1 MLSPGMYVHSFCLQE
16 RPVVKTTYGRIVGNV
31 LSTANSN
38 SYYAF
43 QEIPYASP
51 PIGNLRFKE
60 PIPPKEWVEVLHT
73 TENTKICHQIHRDD
87 PSDGLTETEDCLYLN
102 VYTPKVNNISDPLQE
117 SGNTTDL
124 LPVLVWIYGGVFE
137 NGDATFQAYG
147 PKHFMDYDVVIMAMN
162 YRVGPLG
169 RGYSGHAPHPS
180 VMARS
185 PMTLSRSMTVHQ
197 DMRYRNFSIEMFN
210 LSSHSMPMA
219 AHDLVHL
226 ESVIGDL
233 DSIRS
238 TPTATCHWHTA
249 PDARQCMRNKKVT
262 QLVIFVNIL
271 LRTLGQ
277 SAPACFDDPAHRT
290 SMTYAGSARVE
301 RSRLLP
307 DGSGIEAPGSYE
319 ICPQGDI
326 TRGFDAG
333 HCIQKQIGEYVD
345 GKFGEIENK
354 FLEVERK
361 IATLSLGSGEQQQV
375 VNTALKSPGSDIDKL
390 TKANGWSLA
399 EKATALTLAL
409 RGDATDILQTLSL
422 EEQEDYHQLV
432 RHLEMRY
439 GQSHLEHVYHSQ
451 LKNRYQKSNE
461 SLQEFEADIA
471 RKLVDALARALE
483 FEAAKQ
489 SCRGQA
495 KVRRMEEG
503 VEEGTCNEAEI
514 RRVVE
519 GMLEKRQIRCW
530 NCVNG
535 KERLL
540 LLDTGATRT
549 IIRPDIVGTAAR
561 ITPTSW
567 RLRTATGDPATIR
580 GETNITIII
589 GNVSFEHRALV
600 AEVEDELIL
609 GMDIMNTKGFELDFK
624 NNVLKINGEEIVLH
638 RKMEETIR
646 VVLAEDTAVPE
657 RSETILD
664 AHLDGNPC
672 VGNIMVFEPRSHDG
686 EVARGI
692 AVGKA
697 LLLTEKTVPVR
708 IMNLNHHPVN
718 LRKGIVLGYCS
729 AVSSVI
735 RKTTAVNDDWQSE
748 NVLKD
753 QENDPNLKPIVNWKK
768 EDRKP
773 TWEEVSRYSPIV
785 KSYWAQWN
793 SLVLNDGLLKRV
805 LEKSDG
811 DDVAG
816 EDYVSTL
823 RQRMDDIHERVRSN
837 IQGASDRMK
846 ETYDINANDGRYQPG
861 NHVWLYNPQR
871 RRGLSPKLQSSWE
884 GPYEVVTRINDVV
897 YRIQKLPR
905 GKPRVV
911 HFNRLAPFAGSNDEQ
926 AEARVRHV
934 SPPDSELSFEEFM
947 SLHSNGQ
954 KARYGVT
961 REEPRDLFQAPAD
974 FCLAHCAFGQLEELR
989 RQRPEVGRVL
999 QITAAEQEKERSVFY
1014 LVTKQLSHHKPTYQ
1028 TVWDTLVELRDVLL
1042 SQSISSLAIPKIA
1055 SGLDGLD
1062 WRVIRSMLEVLFRFG
1077 IEILVCCYNPRRS
1090 LNEKTED
1097 CFFYQTSR
1105 CKNGSF
1111 CRYRHGPE
1119 DDTIRD
1125 EMSLRRGAVLRTL
1138 GQSAPACF
1146 DDPAH
1151 RTSMTYA
1158 GSARV
1163 ERSRLLPDGSGI
1175 EAPGSYE
1182 ICPQGDIT
1190 RGFDAGHLV
1199 CNVCIYFNG
1208 LIIWL
1213 IHPALTG
1220 NKSIGPKYIAFVCF
1234 VGFLTT
1240 EDGVIPANIG
1250 LKDQNFALQWVQ
1262 SNIQQFGGD
1271 PAKVTIFGVSS
1282 GAVSVSYHLL
1292 NKNYEDLFRGAIL
1305 ESGTAISS
1313 FSHQRWARYYAFE
1326 TAYAMNVGFTSRNST
1341 ELLLFL
1347 QSVPAEI
1354 LKNVRLT
1361 IPAEKEMGIGSHRKR
1376 IWIPVIED
1384 DSLNGTF
1391 ITGPMHENILNGNIV
1406 KVPIMLGF
1414 TSEEELTF
1422 IDYDVAE
1429 ESRRFDNNLELLIH
1443 NKFEMSEENKTLA
1456 GNEFRKIYTNGTFED
1471 TYGSIVKFQS
1481 DEAITTPIIRHAVL
1495 Q

>member
-1 MLSPGMYVHSFCLQE
+1 MASRQVFVKDLKVADLKRELEERECETTGKKADLQNRLKE
-16 RPVVKTTYGRIVGNV
+16 ALENEGENPDIFLFEIAGDI
-31 LSTANSN
+31 NSALQSLKGSLEQKLIEN
-38 SYYAF
+38 GSNLEQKF
-43 QEIPYASP
+43 EETS
-51 PIGNLRFKE
+51 GNLRGME
-60 PIPPKEWVEVLHT
+60 QNLRGMEQRLVET
-73 TENTKICHQIHRDD
+73 
-87 PSDGLTETEDCLYLN
+87 
-102 VYTPKVNNISDPLQE
+102 
-117 SGNTTDL
+117 SGNL
-124 LPVLVWIYGGVFE
+124 RGMEQKLIE
-137 NGDATFQAYG
+137 N
-147 PKHFMDYDVVIMAMN
+147 MDQKLMENYTSLEKKIMEN
-162 YRVGPLG
+162 
-169 RGYSGHAPHPS
+169 
-180 VMARS
+180 
-185 PMTLSRSMTVHQ
+185 
-197 DMRYRNFSIEMFN
+197 
-210 LSSHSMPMA
+210 SSY
-219 AHDLVHL
+219 L
-226 ESVIGDL
+226 
-233 DSIRS
+233 
-238 TPTATCHWHTA
+238 
-249 PDARQCMRNKKVT
+249 
-262 QLVIFVNIL
+262 
-271 LRTLGQ
+271 
-277 SAPACFDDPAHRT
+277 
-290 SMTYAGSARVE
+290 
-301 RSRLLP
+301 
-307 DGSGIEAPGSYE
+307 
-319 ICPQGDI
+319 
-326 TRGFDAG
+326 
-333 HCIQKQIGEYVD
+333 QKQIGEYVD

-361 IATLSLGSGEQQQV
+361 IATLSLGSEEQQQM
-375 VNTALKSPGSDIDKL
+375 VNTSLKSPGSDSDRLSKPELSSPVEISKIRMKPPLFDGKSSWVNYL
-390 TKANGWSLA
+390 RQFEAAAKANGWSLA

-471 RKLVDALARALE
+471 RLVRLAYSSTPENVMERLAVQAFLDGLRDTETRQALTLARPSKLVDALARALE

-495 KVRRMEEG
+495 KVRRVEEG

-530 NCVNG
+530 NCGNVTLVGKLKEVDRRGQSSTSKKQAPKKTARVASLQHPSNSVFVDGLVDG

-580 GETNITIII
+580 GETNVTIVI

-600 AEVEDELIL
+600 AEIEDELIL
-609 GMDIMNTKGFELDFK
+609 GMDIMNTKGFKLDFK

-638 RKMEETIR
+638 RKTEETIR

-657 RSETILD
+657 RSEMILD

-672 VGNIMVFEPRSHDG
+672 VGNIMMFEPRSHDG

-718 LRKGIVLGYCS
+718 LRKGIALGYCS
-729 AVSSVI
+729 SVSSVI
-735 RKTTAVNDDWQSE
+735 RKLDTRGNSVGRITGELSNLLSSSSRSLRTYRSSVHETTGQTPASIVMGRELRLPCD
-748 NVLKD
+748 LKFGCT
-753 QENDPNLKPIVNWKK
+753 P
-768 EDRKP
+768 
-773 TWEEVSRYSPIV
+773 
-785 KSYWAQWN
+785 
-793 SLVLNDGLLKRV
+793 
-805 LEKSDG
+805 G

-861 NHVWLYNPQR
+861 NQVWLYNPQR

-947 SLHSNGQ
+947 LLHSNGQ

-961 REEPRDLFQAPAD
+961 REEPRDLFQTPAD
-974 FCLAHCAFGQLEELR
+974 FCLAHCVAADLRMSRGIALTFKKAFGQLEELR

-1062 WRVIRSMLEVLFRFG
+1062 WRVIRSMLEVLFRFTG

-1090 LNEKTED
+1090 LNEKTVD

-1111 CRYRHGPE
+1111 CRYRH
-1119 DDTIRD
+1119 R
-1125 EMSLRRGAVLRTL
+1125 
-1138 GQSAPACF
+1138 
-1146 DDPAH
+1146 
-1151 RTSMTYA
+1151 
-1158 GSARV
+1158 
-1163 ERSRLLPDGSGI
+1163 
-1175 EAPGSYE
+1175 PG
-1182 ICPQGDIT
+1182 G
-1190 RGFDAGHLV
+1190 
-1199 CNVCIYFNG
+1199 
-1208 LIIWL
+1208 
-1213 IHPALTG
+1213 
-1220 NKSIGPKYIAFVCF
+1220 
-1234 VGFLTT
+1234 
-1240 EDGVIPANIG
+1240 
-1250 LKDQNFALQWVQ
+1250 
-1262 SNIQQFGGD
+1262 
-1271 PAKVTIFGVSS
+1271 
-1282 GAVSVSYHLL
+1282 
-1292 NKNYEDLFRGAIL
+1292 
-1305 ESGTAISS
+1305 
-1313 FSHQRWARYYAFE
+1313 
-1326 TAYAMNVGFTSRNST
+1326 
-1341 ELLLFL
+1341 
-1347 QSVPAEI
+1347 
-1354 LKNVRLT
+1354 
-1361 IPAEKEMGIGSHRKR
+1361 
-1376 IWIPVIED
+1376 
-1384 DSLNGTF
+1384 
-1391 ITGPMHENILNGNIV
+1391 
-1406 KVPIMLGF
+1406 
-1414 TSEEELTF
+1414 
-1422 IDYDVAE
+1422 
-1429 ESRRFDNNLELLIH
+1429 
-1443 NKFEMSEENKTLA
+1443 
-1456 GNEFRKIYTNGTFED
+1456 
-1471 TYGSIVKFQS
+1471 
-1481 DEAITTPIIRHAVL
+1481 
-1495 Q
+1495 

>member
-1 MLSPGMYVHSFCLQE
+1 MASRQVFLKDLKVADLKRELEERECETTGKKADLQNRLKE
-16 RPVVKTTYGRIVGNV
+16 ALENEGENPNTYLFDIAGDI
-31 LSTANSN
+31 NSALQSLEN
-38 SYYAF
+38 KLLENATQMQQKLEETS
-43 QEIPYASP
+43 
-51 PIGNLRFKE
+51 GNLRGME
-60 PIPPKEWVEVLHT
+60 QRLVE
-73 TENTKICHQIHRDD
+73 N
-87 PSDGLTETEDCLYLN
+87 SDNLRGMEQKL
-102 VYTPKVNNISDPLQE
+102 I
-117 SGNTTDL
+117 
-124 LPVLVWIYGGVFE
+124 E
-137 NGDATFQAYG
+137 NGSNLQQKLEETSGKLENLDKKLLENYTTLE
-147 PKHFMDYDVVIMAMN
+147 KKIMEN
-162 YRVGPLG
+162 
-169 RGYSGHAPHPS
+169 
-180 VMARS
+180 
-185 PMTLSRSMTVHQ
+185 
-197 DMRYRNFSIEMFN
+197 
-210 LSSHSMPMA
+210 SSC
-219 AHDLVHL
+219 L
-226 ESVIGDL
+226 
-233 DSIRS
+233 
-238 TPTATCHWHTA
+238 
-249 PDARQCMRNKKVT
+249 
-262 QLVIFVNIL
+262 
-271 LRTLGQ
+271 
-277 SAPACFDDPAHRT
+277 
-290 SMTYAGSARVE
+290 
-301 RSRLLP
+301 
-307 DGSGIEAPGSYE
+307 
-319 ICPQGDI
+319 
-326 TRGFDAG
+326 
-333 HCIQKQIGEYVD
+333 QKQIGEYVD
-345 GKFGEIENK
+345 GKFEEIENKLVTVEEFQNK

-361 IATLSLGSGEQQQV
+361 IATLNLESGEQQQM
-375 VNTALKSPGSDIDKL
+375 VNTSLKSPGSDSDRLSKPELSSPVEISKIRMKPPQFDGKSSWVNYL
-390 TKANGWSLA
+390 RQFEAAARANGWSLA

-422 EEQEDYHQLV
+422 EEQDDYHQLV
-432 RHLEMRY
+432 KHLEMRY

-451 LKNRYQKSNE
+451 LKNRCQKNNE

-471 RKLVDALARALE
+471 RLVRLAYSSTPENVMERLAVQAFLDGLRDTETRQALTLARPSKLVDALARALE

-530 NCVNG
+530 NC
-535 KERLL
+535 
-540 LLDTGATRT
+540 DTGATRT

-580 GETNITIII
+580 GETNITIVI

-600 AEVEDELIL
+600 AEIEDELIL
-609 GMDIMNTKGFELDFK
+609 GMDIMNTKGFKLDFK

-638 RKMEETIR
+638 RKTEETIR

-657 RSETILD
+657 RSEMILD

-672 VGNIMVFEPRSHDG
+672 VGNIMMFEPRSHDG

-729 AVSSVI
+729 SVSSVI
-735 RKTTAVNDDWQSE
+735 RKLDA
-748 NVLKD
+748 
-753 QENDPNLKPIVNWKK
+753 QENSK

-773 TWEEVSRYSPIV
+773 TWEEVSRYSPTV

-793 SLVLNDGLLKRV
+793 SLVLSDGLLKRV
-805 LEKSDG
+805 LEKSDAYRSSVHETTGQTPASIVMGRELRLPCDLKFGCTPG

-837 IQGASDRMK
+837 IQGASNRMK

-861 NHVWLYNPQR
+861 NQVWLYNPQR

-911 HFNRLAPFAGSNDEQ
+911 HFNRLAPFAGNNDEQ

-934 SPPDSELSFEEFM
+934 SPPDGELSFEEFM
-947 SLHSNGQ
+947 LLHSNGQ

-974 FCLAHCAFGQLEELR
+974 FCLAHCVAADLRMSRGIALTFKKAFGQLEELR

-1062 WRVIRSMLEVLFRFG
+1062 WRVIRSMLEVLFRFTG
-1077 IEILVCCYNPRRS
+1077 IEVLVCCYNPRRS
-1090 LNEKTED
+1090 LNEKTVD

-1125 EMSLRRGAVLRTL
+1125 EMSLRRGQCYGVRRVVPLAVDFAGR
-1138 GQSAPACF
+1138 AP
-1146 DDPAH
+1146 
-1151 RTSMTYA
+1151 
-1158 GSARV
+1158 
-1163 ERSRLLPDGSGI
+1163 
-1175 EAPGSYE
+1175 
-1182 ICPQGDIT
+1182 
-1190 RGFDAGHLV
+1190 
-1199 CNVCIYFNG
+1199 
-1208 LIIWL
+1208 
-1213 IHPALTG
+1213 
-1220 NKSIGPKYIAFVCF
+1220 
-1234 VGFLTT
+1234 
-1240 EDGVIPANIG
+1240 
-1250 LKDQNFALQWVQ
+1250 
-1262 SNIQQFGGD
+1262 
-1271 PAKVTIFGVSS
+1271 
-1282 GAVSVSYHLL
+1282 
-1292 NKNYEDLFRGAIL
+1292 
-1305 ESGTAISS
+1305 
-1313 FSHQRWARYYAFE
+1313 
-1326 TAYAMNVGFTSRNST
+1326 
-1341 ELLLFL
+1341 
-1347 QSVPAEI
+1347 
-1354 LKNVRLT
+1354 
-1361 IPAEKEMGIGSHRKR
+1361 
-1376 IWIPVIED
+1376 
-1384 DSLNGTF
+1384 
-1391 ITGPMHENILNGNIV
+1391 
-1406 KVPIMLGF
+1406 
-1414 TSEEELTF
+1414 
-1422 IDYDVAE
+1422 DVN
-1429 ESRRFDNNLELLIH
+1429 R
-1443 NKFEMSEENKTLA
+1443 
-1456 GNEFRKIYTNGTFED
+1456 
-1471 TYGSIVKFQS
+1471 
-1481 DEAITTPIIRHAVL
+1481 
-1495 Q
+1495 

>member
-1 MLSPGMYVHSFCLQE
+1 MASRQVFLKDLKVADLKRELEERECETTGKKADLQNRLKE
-16 RPVVKTTYGRIVGNV
+16 ALENEGENPDIFLFEIAGDI
-31 LSTANSN
+31 NSALQSLKGSLEQKLIEN
-38 SYYAF
+38 GSNLEQKF
-43 QEIPYASP
+43 EETS
-51 PIGNLRFKE
+51 GNLRGME
-60 PIPPKEWVEVLHT
+60 QNLRGMEQRLVENATQMQQKFEETSGNLRGMEQKLMENHT
-73 TENTKICHQIHRDD
+73 TLEKKITEN
-87 PSDGLTETEDCLYLN
+87 
-102 VYTPKVNNISDPLQE
+102 
-117 SGNTTDL
+117 
-124 LPVLVWIYGGVFE
+124 
-137 NGDATFQAYG
+137 
-147 PKHFMDYDVVIMAMN
+147 
-162 YRVGPLG
+162 
-169 RGYSGHAPHPS
+169 
-180 VMARS
+180 
-185 PMTLSRSMTVHQ
+185 
-197 DMRYRNFSIEMFN
+197 
-210 LSSHSMPMA
+210 SSW
-219 AHDLVHL
+219 L
-226 ESVIGDL
+226 
-233 DSIRS
+233 
-238 TPTATCHWHTA
+238 
-249 PDARQCMRNKKVT
+249 
-262 QLVIFVNIL
+262 
-271 LRTLGQ
+271 
-277 SAPACFDDPAHRT
+277 
-290 SMTYAGSARVE
+290 
-301 RSRLLP
+301 
-307 DGSGIEAPGSYE
+307 
-319 ICPQGDI
+319 
-326 TRGFDAG
+326 
-333 HCIQKQIGEYVD
+333 QKQMD

-354 FLEVERK
+354 LVTVEEEFQNKFLEMERK
-361 IATLSLGSGEQQQV
+361 FATLVLEGGEQQRMI
-375 VNTALKSPGSDIDKL
+375 NTTLKSPGSDIDRMTNPQASSHMEMSKIRMKPPQFDGKSSWVNYL
-390 TKANGWSLA
+390 RQFEAAAKANGWSLA

-471 RKLVDALARALE
+471 RLVRLAYSSTPENVMERLAVQAFLDGLRDTETRQALTLARPSKLVDALARALE

-495 KVRRMEEG
+495 KVRRMEDG

-530 NCVNG
+530 NC
-535 KERLL
+535 
-540 LLDTGATRT
+540 DTGATRT

-561 ITPTSW
+561 ITSISW

-580 GETNITIII
+580 GETNVTIVI

-600 AEVEDELIL
+600 AEIEDELIL

-638 RKMEETIR
+638 RKTEETIR

-657 RSETILD
+657 RSEMILD

-672 VGNIMVFEPRSHDG
+672 VGNIMMFEPRSHDG

-692 AVGKA
+692 AVGKS

-729 AVSSVI
+729 SVSSVI
-735 RKTTAVNDDWQSE
+735 QKLDAQENSVRKITGELANLLSSSSRSLRKRRSETHLGGGITVFTHRKVILGSVEFPRLKRRTLKTRSGEIRWYRRAKTTDSPQKQSARGIGGDPQWKHWRTPRSNKDAGKTYRSSVHE
-748 NVLKD
+748 TTGKTPASIVMGRELRLPCDLKFGCT
-753 QENDPNLKPIVNWKK
+753 P
-768 EDRKP
+768 
-773 TWEEVSRYSPIV
+773 
-785 KSYWAQWN
+785 
-793 SLVLNDGLLKRV
+793 
-805 LEKSDG
+805 G

-861 NHVWLYNPQR
+861 NQVWLYNPQR

-911 HFNRLAPFAGSNDEQ
+911 HFNRLAPFAGNNDEQ

-934 SPPDSELSFEEFM
+934 SPPDGELSFEEFM
-947 SLHSNGQ
+947 LLHSNGQ

-974 FCLAHCAFGQLEELR
+974 FCLAHCVAADLRMSRGIALTFKKAFGQLEELR

-1062 WRVIRSMLEVLFRFG
+1062 WRVIRSMLEVLFRFTG

-1090 LNEKTED
+1090 LNEKTVD

-1146 DDPAH
+1146 DEPA
-1151 RTSMTYA
+1151 
-1158 GSARV
+1158 
-1163 ERSRLLPDGSGI
+1163 D
-1175 EAPGSYE
+1175 
-1182 ICPQGDIT
+1182 
-1190 RGFDAGHLV
+1190 
-1199 CNVCIYFNG
+1199 
-1208 LIIWL
+1208 
-1213 IHPALTG
+1213 
-1220 NKSIGPKYIAFVCF
+1220 
-1234 VGFLTT
+1234 
-1240 EDGVIPANIG
+1240 
-1250 LKDQNFALQWVQ
+1250 
-1262 SNIQQFGGD
+1262 
-1271 PAKVTIFGVSS
+1271 
-1282 GAVSVSYHLL
+1282 
-1292 NKNYEDLFRGAIL
+1292 
-1305 ESGTAISS
+1305 
-1313 FSHQRWARYYAFE
+1313 
-1326 TAYAMNVGFTSRNST
+1326 
-1341 ELLLFL
+1341 
-1347 QSVPAEI
+1347 
-1354 LKNVRLT
+1354 
-1361 IPAEKEMGIGSHRKR
+1361 
-1376 IWIPVIED
+1376 
-1384 DSLNGTF
+1384 
-1391 ITGPMHENILNGNIV
+1391 
-1406 KVPIMLGF
+1406 
-1414 TSEEELTF
+1414 
-1422 IDYDVAE
+1422 
-1429 ESRRFDNNLELLIH
+1429 
-1443 NKFEMSEENKTLA
+1443 
-1456 GNEFRKIYTNGTFED
+1456 
-1471 TYGSIVKFQS
+1471 
-1481 DEAITTPIIRHAVL
+1481 
-1495 Q
+1495 

>member
-1 MLSPGMYVHSFCLQE
+1 MPPKCN
-16 RPVVKTTYGRIVGNV
+16 R
-31 LSTANSN
+31 NSRN
-38 SYYAF
+38 RLEAWRKNLEEKLLENATQMQQKLEETS
-43 QEIPYASP
+43 
-51 PIGNLRFKE
+51 GNLRGMEQNLRGMEQKL
-60 PIPPKEWVEVLHT
+60 I
-73 TENTKICHQIHRDD
+73 ENMDQK
-87 PSDGLTETEDCLYLN
+87 
-102 VYTPKVNNISDPLQE
+102 LQE
-117 SGNTTDL
+117 N
-124 LPVLVWIYGGVFE
+124 
-137 NGDATFQAYG
+137 
-147 PKHFMDYDVVIMAMN
+147 
-162 YRVGPLG
+162 
-169 RGYSGHAPHPS
+169 
-180 VMARS
+180 
-185 PMTLSRSMTVHQ
+185 
-197 DMRYRNFSIEMFN
+197 
-210 LSSHSMPMA
+210 SSC
-219 AHDLVHL
+219 L
-226 ESVIGDL
+226 
-233 DSIRS
+233 
-238 TPTATCHWHTA
+238 
-249 PDARQCMRNKKVT
+249 
-262 QLVIFVNIL
+262 
-271 LRTLGQ
+271 
-277 SAPACFDDPAHRT
+277 
-290 SMTYAGSARVE
+290 
-301 RSRLLP
+301 
-307 DGSGIEAPGSYE
+307 
-319 ICPQGDI
+319 
-326 TRGFDAG
+326 
-333 HCIQKQIGEYVD
+333 QKQIGEYVD
-345 GKFGEIENK
+345 GKFGEMENKLVTVEAEFQNK
-354 FLEVERK
+354 FLEMERK
-361 IATLSLGSGEQQQV
+361 IATLSLGSGEQQHV
-375 VNTALKSPGSDIDKL
+375 VNTALKSPGSDIDRLSKVEL
-390 TKANGWSLA
+390 SSHMEISKIRMKPPQFDGKSSWVNYLRQFEAAAKANGWSLA

-451 LKNRYQKSNE
+451 LKNRYQKSSE

-471 RKLVDALARALE
+471 RLVRLAYSSTPENVMERLAVQAFLDGLRDTETRQALTLARPSKLVDALARALE

-495 KVRRMEEG
+495 KVRKMEED

-519 GMLEKRQIRCW
+519 GILEKEA
-530 NCVNG
+530 NSVL
-535 KERLL
+535 EL
-540 LLDTGATRT
+540 
-549 IIRPDIVGTAAR
+549 RPDIVGTAAR

-580 GETNITIII
+580 GETNVTIVI

-600 AEVEDELIL
+600 AEIEDELIL

-638 RKMEETIR
+638 RKTEETIR

-657 RSETILD
+657 RSEMILD

-672 VGNIMVFEPRSHDG
+672 VGNIMMFEPRSHDG

-729 AVSSVI
+729 SVSSVI
-735 RKTTAVNDDWQSE
+735 RKLDAQENSVRKITGETTAVNDDWLSE
-748 NVLKD
+748 KVLKD

-773 TWEEVSRYSPIV
+773 TWEEVSRYSPTV

-793 SLVLNDGLLKRV
+793 SLVLSDGLLKRV
-805 LEKSDG
+805 LEKSDVHETTGQTPASIVMGRELRLPCDLKFGCTPG

-861 NHVWLYNPQR
+861 NQVWLYNPQR

-911 HFNRLAPFAGSNDEQ
+911 HFNRLAPFAGSNHEQ

-961 REEPRDLFQAPAD
+961 REEPRDLFQTPAD
-974 FCLAHCAFGQLEELR
+974 FCLAHCVAADLRMSRGIALTFKKAFGQLEELR

-1062 WRVIRSMLEVLFRFG
+1062 WRVIRSMLEVLFRFTG

-1090 LNEKTED
+1090 LNEKTVD

-1125 EMSLRRGAVLRTL
+1125 EMSLRRG
-1138 GQSAPACF
+1138 QC
-1146 DDPAH
+1146 
-1151 RTSMTYA
+1151 
-1158 GSARV
+1158 
-1163 ERSRLLPDGSGI
+1163 
-1175 EAPGSYE
+1175 YE
-1182 ICPQGDIT
+1182 
-1190 RGFDAGHLV
+1190 
-1199 CNVCIYFNG
+1199 
-1208 LIIWL
+1208 
-1213 IHPALTG
+1213 
-1220 NKSIGPKYIAFVCF
+1220 
-1234 VGFLTT
+1234 
-1240 EDGVIPANIG
+1240 
-1250 LKDQNFALQWVQ
+1250 
-1262 SNIQQFGGD
+1262 
-1271 PAKVTIFGVSS
+1271 
-1282 GAVSVSYHLL
+1282 
-1292 NKNYEDLFRGAIL
+1292 
-1305 ESGTAISS
+1305 
-1313 FSHQRWARYYAFE
+1313 RWASPPLPAS
-1326 TAYAMNVGFTSRNST
+1326 MSQPT
-1341 ELLLFL
+1341 E
-1347 QSVPAEI
+1347 
-1354 LKNVRLT
+1354 
-1361 IPAEKEMGIGSHRKR
+1361 
-1376 IWIPVIED
+1376 
-1384 DSLNGTF
+1384 
-1391 ITGPMHENILNGNIV
+1391 
-1406 KVPIMLGF
+1406 
-1414 TSEEELTF
+1414 
-1422 IDYDVAE
+1422 
-1429 ESRRFDNNLELLIH
+1429 RR
-1443 NKFEMSEENKTLA
+1443 
-1456 GNEFRKIYTNGTFED
+1456 
-1471 TYGSIVKFQS
+1471 
-1481 DEAITTPIIRHAVL
+1481 
-1495 Q
+1495 